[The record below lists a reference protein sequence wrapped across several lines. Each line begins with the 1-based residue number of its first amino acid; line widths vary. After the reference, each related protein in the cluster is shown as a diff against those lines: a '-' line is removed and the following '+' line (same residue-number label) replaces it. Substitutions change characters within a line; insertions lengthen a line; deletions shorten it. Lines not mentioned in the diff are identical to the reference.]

1 MKYEQ
6 QKQLFLNVRRFM
18 LNAWLL
24 ICWVFFFSRWFISI
38 SLCNIIKKYKYAHVC
53 IAWKSA
59 VVLSS
64 FYFSFPMLNVY
75 QSKDKN
81 NLILCIIA
89 TPLIILMLMSLNIYH
104 LLTTLFHLIVH
115 IVRLDTKAQ
124 GQINIVNLVLSSVS
138 FMIAFLNDLFC

>member
-1 MKYEQ
+1 MFIK
-6 QKQLFLNVRRFM
+6 VRIR
-18 LNAWLL
+18 
-24 ICWVFFFSRWFISI
+24 IT
-38 SLCNIIKKYKYAHVC
+38 
-53 IAWKSA
+53 
-59 VVLSS
+59 
-64 FYFSFPMLNVY
+64 
-75 QSKDKN
+75 
-81 NLILCIIA
+81 LCIIA